1 MPSKNKQ
8 KIYIILVI
16 IFFASVLEI
25 LPEQVTTIVPA
36 ILFIWETC
44 ALFFNKNALAGYKLW
59 FKKNYKKQSNLIFLN
74 KLIRLIN
81 IPIEIRLTHKLRQ
94 L

>member
-16 IFFASVLEI
+16 IFFAGVLEI

-36 ILFIWETC
+36 ILFIWEIC
-44 ALFFNKNALAGYKLW
+44 ELFFNKNALTGYRLW
-59 FKKNYKKQSNLIFLN
+59 LKKKFTKNNLI
-74 KLIRLIN
+74 
-81 IPIEIRLTHKLRQ
+81 
-94 L
+94 